1 VFALSREK
9 LGPRHHLGVLLEE
22 RAALPLGHPAPNAE
36 LNAVIQRIC
45 AAFHDDRTVPTNHG
59 RFALCGAADEKFI
72 GISGAT
78 ASL

>member
-1 VFALSREK
+1 VFALGHEK
-9 LGPRHHLGVLLEE
+9 LGPRHHLRVLLEE
-22 RAALPLGHPAPNAE
+22 CTALPLGHPTPNAE
-36 LNAVIQRIC
+36 LNAVIQGIC
-45 AAFHDDRTVPTNHG
+45 AAFDDDRTVPTDHG